1 MSLITLGHPVHTV
14 DNQLLLPAG
23 AELTPERLD
32 GLLSLRKER
41 SWHPVPLLEYGTIRP
56 DLLAFM
62 EMEPYHVI
70 FEDPRKKAGL
80 LDLMNKVRLIPPIL
94 KSLDHFKAHDPYTY
108 RHILIVFAI
117 STLLAQD
124 LVKDYQDLMQ
134 EAMAGPSHDFG
145 KIAVP
150 LGILRKTNP
159 LSRTERGILEHH
171 TSAGFVLLS
180 YYLGDFQSL
189 AARVAKEH
197 HERRDGSGYP
207 LGIPLRSPM
216 VEIIAAADI
225 YDALISPRPY
235 RPRAY
240 DNRTALEEL
249 TELAS
254 QGKLSWEVLQALVA
268 QNRKGKPHPLECAV
282 STEKRG
288 VPPAGNLYGVFVDDP
303 PPPRRR

>member
-1 MSLITLGHPVHTV
+1 MSVIKLAFPVRAM
-14 DNQLLLPAG
+14 DGRLLLPAG
-23 AELTPERLD
+23 AELNPETLD

-41 SWHPVPLLEYGTIRP
+41 SWHPMPLLQYGTIRH
-56 DLLAFM
+56 DILGFM
-62 EMEPYHVI
+62 DMEPYHVI
-70 FEDPRKKAGL
+70 FEDPGKKAAL
-80 LDLMNKVRLIPPIL
+80 LELMDKVRLLPPIL
-94 KSLDHFKAHDPYTY
+94 ESLSYFKSHDHYTY
-108 RHILIVFAI
+108 RHILVVFAM

-124 LVKDYQDLMQ
+124 LIQDYQDLMQ

-150 LGILRKTNP
+150 LEILKKTNP

-171 TSAGFVLLS
+171 ASAGFVLLS
-180 YYLGDFQSL
+180 YYLGDAQSL
-189 AARVAKEH
+189 AAHVAKEH

-207 LGIPLRSPM
+207 LGIVLANSL

-249 TELAS
+249 TELAH

-268 QNRKGKPHPLECAV
+268 YNRKGKPHHLECAV
-282 STEKRG
+282 SLEKRG
-288 VPPAGNLYGVFVDDP
+288 LPPEDNLYGVILDDP
-303 PPPRRR
+303 PPPGVR